1 MNRNQARDA
10 GRQLL
15 GDRVAAGLQK
25 LGADQLA
32 QTYTRLTGR
41 PCGCEERTA
50 AINAWDAR
58 RSKS

>member
-15 GDRVAAGLQK
+15 GDRLAAGLQK
-25 LGADQLA
+25 IGADRVA
-32 QTYTRLTGR
+32 KAYERLTGR

-50 AINAWDAR
+50 AINVWDAKR
-58 RSKS
+58 RS